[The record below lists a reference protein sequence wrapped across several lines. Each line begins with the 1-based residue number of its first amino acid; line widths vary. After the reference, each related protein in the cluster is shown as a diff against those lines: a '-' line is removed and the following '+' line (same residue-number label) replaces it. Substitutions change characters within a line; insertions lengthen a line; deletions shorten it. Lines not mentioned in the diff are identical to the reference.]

1 MNVASALSLMFPSV
15 RVVRVALCPDV
26 RSSRSSRRF
35 WGSCRQQEVLGLGL
49 GSTLAL
55 LQPRLVSFNC
65 LFPGEVA

>member
-15 RVVRVALCPDV
+15 RVVRVAAGGAGAPAG
-26 RSSRSSRRF
+26 SSL
-35 WGSCRQQEVLGLGL
+35 VLGLGL

-65 LFPGEVA
+65 LFPVEVA